1 MHQLSKSRVAWR
13 RTPNGRLVY
22 TRLQRLH
29 RHGPSPEYQLGLY
42 ATPDY
47 EIDYGTPESIE
58 GLAEHSLIFY
68 VESLLRVEDLDLLT
82 RITGDHQV
90 AFGSTSVQVQMAAT
104 LAGAGIGLLPAF
116 VDDREPMLHRVLPA
130 EVAPVLEFTA
140 WPQAVAPA
148 SRRDRAP
155 GNPRNGRRTPP
166 RADAGMVS

>member
-1 MHQLSKSRVAWR
+1 MRECAP
-13 RTPNGRLVY
+13 TGRLVY

-29 RHGPSPEYQLGLY
+29 RHGPSPDCQLGLH
-42 ATPDY
+42 ATRDC

-82 RITGDHQV
+82 RITGDHRV
-90 AFGSTSVQVQMAAT
+90 AFGSTSVQVQIAT

-140 WPQAVAPA
+140 WLAPKRLRRPAAATVLQAIRETVAE
-148 SRRDRAP
+148 RREKLMP
-155 GNPRNGRRTPP
+155 EW
-166 RADAGMVS
+166 